1 MILLIKQGLNVKFY
15 TVEEGHDTETF
26 FGKQGS
32 KIVKEVLL
40 SSINLN
46 SDVPLDLIDKL
57 KSLEDMFNSGTL
69 TKEQFEKAKNKLLN

>member
-1 MILLIKQGLNVKFY
+1 MEG
-15 TVEEGHDTETF
+15 GHDTETF
-26 FGKQGS
+26 LGKQGT

-46 SDVPLDLIDKL
+46 SDIPLDLINKL
-57 KSLEDMFNSGTL
+57 KLLEDMFNSGTL